1 MNGDKGC
8 NDNINFNDDNILG
21 RAKCCDINDDKAA
34 YINVERLK
42 IKDEGVTINVERGMM
57 ND

>member
-34 YINVERLK
+34 YINVERLT
-42 IKDEGVTINVERGMM
+42 IKD
-57 ND
+57 